1 MEASDRDFDLEDVLR
16 LARERCTT
24 TPPCLDCVAEA
35 TTDLILHRD
44 LGPEALEVLGEDPAE
59 HDLRG

>member
-1 MEASDRDFDLEDVLR
+1 MEASDFDLEDVLR

-44 LGPEALEVLGEDPAE
+44 LAPRWNEVLEAHPVEEEFPA
-59 HDLRG
+59 